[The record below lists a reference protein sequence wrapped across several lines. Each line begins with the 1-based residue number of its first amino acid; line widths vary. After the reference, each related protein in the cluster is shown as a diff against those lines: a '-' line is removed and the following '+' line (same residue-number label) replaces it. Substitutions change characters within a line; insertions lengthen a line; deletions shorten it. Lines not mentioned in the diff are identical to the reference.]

1 MENEITNCRI
11 CPGTSFQE
19 VINLGNMAM
28 TGVFPKKNEIDPPAG
43 FLRLVRCL
51 ACNLVQLDRNF
62 DASVMYGDTYG
73 YMSSL
78 NPSMK
83 AHLVKKAKTLVSKYG
98 ITNGLVVD
106 IGSNDGTSLN
116 TYHELGFKTVG
127 IDPLIRR
134 FEKNYPKETLQL
146 AEFFGSELAE
156 TIEHSADLITSIAMF
171 YDLEDPNDFVAG
183 IVKSL
188 KSGGLWH
195 FEQSYLPFMLNTNS
209 FDTICHEHLE
219 YYSLSVIKKMLEK
232 HNMKII
238 DIEFNSINGGSL
250 AVTAA
255 KEESAHT
262 PSNLVAWALSNEM
275 KLGLDTEKPYRDF
288 RDRVIQIKESLIEL
302 VDSIQQDGLTLV
314 ALGASTKGN
323 VLLQYCGFSKKQ
335 IAYIGEVNPN
345 KFGSRTPG
353 SNIDIISEEDL
364 LSKKPDFILLLPWHF
379 KDFLMK
385 RILQSPSCDSR
396 VILPLPNIEIYS

>member
-183 IVKSL
+183 IVKS
-188 KSGGLWH
+188 
-195 FEQSYLPFMLNTNS
+195 
-209 FDTICHEHLE
+209 
-219 YYSLSVIKKMLEK
+219 
-232 HNMKII
+232 
-238 DIEFNSINGGSL
+238 
-250 AVTAA
+250 
-255 KEESAHT
+255 
-262 PSNLVAWALSNEM
+262 
-275 KLGLDTEKPYRDF
+275 
-288 RDRVIQIKESLIEL
+288 
-302 VDSIQQDGLTLV
+302 
-314 ALGASTKGN
+314 
-323 VLLQYCGFSKKQ
+323 
-335 IAYIGEVNPN
+335 
-345 KFGSRTPG
+345 
-353 SNIDIISEEDL
+353 
-364 LSKKPDFILLLPWHF
+364 
-379 KDFLMK
+379 
-385 RILQSPSCDSR
+385 
-396 VILPLPNIEIYS
+396 

>member
-1 MENEITNCRI
+1 MKNEITRCRI

-28 TGVFPKKNEIDPPAG
+28 TGVFPNKNEVDPPTG
-43 FLRLVRCL
+43 ILRLVRCL

-98 ITNGLVVD
+98 IRNGLVLD

-134 FEKNYPKETLQL
+134 FEEKYPKETLQL

-156 TIEHSADLITSIAMF
+156 TIANSADLVTSIAMF

-188 KSGGLWH
+188 KSDGLWH

-232 HNMKII
+232 HNLKII
-238 DIEFNSINGGSL
+238 DIEFNSINGGSV

-275 KLGLDTEKPYRDF
+275 KLGLDTEKPYCDF
-288 RDRVIQIKESLIEL
+288 RDRVMQIKESLIEL

-385 RILQSPSCDSR
+385 RIIQSPSCDSR

>member
-1 MENEITNCRI
+1 MKNEITRCRI

-28 TGVFPKKNEIDPPAG
+28 TGVFPNKNEVDPPTG
-43 FLRLVRCL
+43 ILRLVRCL

-98 ITNGLVVD
+98 IRNGLVLD

-134 FEKNYPKETLQL
+134 FEEKYPKETLQL

-156 TIEHSADLITSIAMF
+156 TIANSADLVTSIAMF

-188 KSGGLWH
+188 KSDGLWH

-232 HNMKII
+232 HNLKII
-238 DIEFNSINGGSL
+238 DIEFNSINGGSV

-275 KLGLDTEKPYRDF
+275 KLGLDTEKPYCDF
-288 RDRVIQIKESLIEL
+288 RDRVMQIKESLIEL

>member
-1 MENEITNCRI
+1 MKNEITRCRI

-28 TGVFPKKNEIDPPAG
+28 TGVFPNKNEVDPPTG
-43 FLRLVRCL
+43 ILRLVRCL

-98 ITNGLVVD
+98 IRNGLVLD

-134 FEKNYPKETLQL
+134 FEEKYPKETLQL

-156 TIEHSADLITSIAMF
+156 TIANSADLVTSIAMF

-188 KSGGLWH
+188 KSDGLWH

-232 HNMKII
+232 HNLKII
-238 DIEFNSINGGSL
+238 DIEFNSINGGSV

-275 KLGLDTEKPYRDF
+275 KLGLDTEKPYCDF
-288 RDRVIQIKESLIEL
+288 RDRVMQIKESLIEL

-323 VLLQYCGFSKKQ
+323 VLLQDCGFSKKQ

>member
-28 TGVFPKKNEIDPPAG
+28 TGVFPKKNEVDPPTG
-43 FLRLVRCL
+43 ILRLVRCL

-83 AHLVKKAKTLVSKYG
+83 AHLVKKAKTLVSKYE
-98 ITNGLVVD
+98 ITNGLVID

-134 FEKNYPKETLQL
+134 FEEKYPKETLKL
-146 AEFFGSELAE
+146 AEFFGSDLAE
-156 TIEHSADLITSIAMF
+156 TMENSADLITSIAMF

-183 IVKSL
+183 ITKSL
-188 KSGGLWH
+188 KNVGLWH

-219 YYSLSVIKKMLEK
+219 YYSLSVIKKILEK
-232 HNMKII
+232 HNLKII
-238 DIEFNSINGGSL
+238 DIEFNSINGGSI

-255 KEESAHT
+255 KEESDYK
-262 PSNLVAWALSNEM
+262 PSNLVVWALSNEM

-288 RDRVIQIKESLIEL
+288 RNRVIQIKESLIEL
-302 VDSIQQDGLTLV
+302 VVAIEQGGSTLV

-353 SNIDIISEEDL
+353 SNIDIISEEEL
-364 LSKKPDFILLLPWHF
+364 LDRKPDFILLLPWHF

>member
-11 CPGTSFQE
+11 CPGASFQE

-43 FLRLVRCL
+43 ILRLVRCL

-134 FEKNYPKETLQL
+134 FEENYPKETLQL
-146 AEFFGSELAE
+146 AEFFGSKLAE

-171 YDLEDPNDFVAG
+171 YDLEDPNDFVSG

-238 DIEFNSINGGSL
+238 DIEFNSINGGSV

-255 KEESAHT
+255 KEESAHK

-288 RDRVIQIKESLIEL
+288 RDRVMQIKESLIEL
-302 VDSIQQDGLTLV
+302 VDAIQQDGLTLV

-353 SNIDIISEEDL
+353 SNIDIIAEEDL
-364 LSKKPDFILLLPWHF
+364 LNKKPDFILLLPWHF